1 MKTLPQIK
9 SKIKSLKRLLSK
21 REVREN
27 FGEKEIQKLDDF
39 IDDFW
44 SYPQDVRL
52 QIYTLQQEFAEWC
65 YSYTG

>member
-21 REVREN
+21 RKVREN

-39 IDDFW
+39 IDNFW
-44 SYPQDVRL
+44 SYPQDIRL
-52 QIYTLQQEFAEWC
+52 IIFRLKNDFAEWC